1 MATVVYRNAFFAV
14 NGVDLSDDVSDL
26 ALNYKSEM
34 LDETAMGDTTRTKKG
49 GLKDWSIEA
58 TFHQDFASGQ
68 VDATL
73 FSLVGTT
80 TCVELRPNN
89 ACSSANNPSYSGI
102 GTLES
107 YPPMGGGV
115 GSLLDARASWQASGT
130 LNRASS
136 S

>member
-1 MATVVYRNAFFAV
+1 MATVVYRNALFAV
-14 NGVDLSDDVSDL
+14 NGTDLSDDVSEL
-26 ALNYKSEM
+26 TLNYSSEM
-34 LDETAMGDTTRTKKG
+34 LDETAMGDSTRIKKG
-49 GLKDWSIEA
+49 GLKVWSVEA
-58 TFHQDFASGQ
+58 TFHQDFAASQ

-80 TCVELRPNN
+80 TCIELRPSN
-89 ACSSANNPSYSGI
+89 ACSSSSNPTFSGI
-102 GTLES
+102 AVLES

-115 GSLLDARASWQASGT
+115 GSLLDSKASFQCAGT